1 MRCAGERASPLPTTV
16 APATD
21 IAMSVGQ
28 LPDAAGTPVPESGTA
43 TAGRLRRTLVGGA
56 GFVSRMPA
64 WSPDGMALGKA
75 GGRMRTVLGGFPTDG
90 HPTTHLRH
98 MSGK

>member
-1 MRCAGERASPLPTTV
+1 MRCAGGRACPLPTTV

-28 LPDAAGTPVPESGTA
+28 LPDAAGVATPDSGTA
-43 TAGRLRRTLVGGA
+43 TAGRLRGTIVGGA
-56 GFVSRMPA
+56 GFVSWIPA
-64 WSPDGMALGKA
+64 WSLDGMALGKA
-75 GGRMRTVLGGFPTDG
+75 VNRRRAGLGCFRRTERPM
-90 HPTTHLRH
+90 THLRH